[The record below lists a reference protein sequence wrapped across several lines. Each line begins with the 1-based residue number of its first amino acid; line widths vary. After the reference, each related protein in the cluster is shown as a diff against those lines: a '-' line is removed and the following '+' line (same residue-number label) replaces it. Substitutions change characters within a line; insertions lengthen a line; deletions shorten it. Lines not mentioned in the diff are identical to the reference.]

1 MATQVNEIPKDK
13 WVNNESILGRARF
26 IAQGTDANDVEQTL
40 GRIYRAED
48 WCREW
53 SVTGNM
59 HEELAIEAEK
69 SGRTISAGEAYI
81 MAALAYHW
89 GKMRW
94 QLVLK
99 DEAQYQQAHQK
110 SIETFWKGLQ
120 YLDSTAERVEIPY
133 EGITIPAHLRKPQGT
148 SRPPVVLL
156 LPGSDSVKEEFYRWS
171 EVFLNRG
178 MATLAPDG
186 PGQGETRNKMSV
198 RYDYEGAGSAMID
211 FLEQR
216 SDVNP
221 AAIGVTGVSMGGYY
235 APRVAAFEHRVKAA
249 VSISGAFKTQMSA
262 EQAGEWIQFT
272 HWAKTPAEAAKT
284 ANRRTLK
291 GVIGNMRCPYLVIN
305 GKLDAQT
312 AYTNTEELALEA
324 KAAGVDVSYILYEE
338 GTHVCFNIPYKYR
351 PLVGDWMGERLLGS
365 KVNA

>member
-1 MATQVNEIPKDK
+1 MVGQVDEVQRDRWVANEID
-13 WVNNESILGRARF
+13 LGRARF

-40 GRIYRAED
+40 GRISRAED

-53 SVTGNM
+53 SATGDM
-59 HEELAIEAEK
+59 HQVLASEAEK

-99 DEAQYQQAHQK
+99 DEAQYHQAHQK

-133 EGITIPAHLRKPQGT
+133 EGITMPAHLRKPKGV
-148 SRPPVVLL
+148 SRAPVVLL
-156 LPGSDSVKEEFYRWS
+156 LPGSDSVKEEFYLWAD
-171 EVFLNRG
+171 VFLKRG

-198 RYDYEGAGSAMID
+198 RHDYEGAGSAMID

-216 SDVNP
+216 SDVD
-221 AAIGVTGVSMGGYY
+221 ASAIGVTGVSMGGYY

-262 EQAGEWIQFT
+262 DRVGEWIQFT
-272 HWAKTPAEAAKT
+272 HWAKTPEAAAQK
-284 ANRRTLK
+284 ANLRTME
-291 GVIGNMRCPYLVIN
+291 GVIGNMRCPYLVVN

-312 AYTNTEELALEA
+312 AYTNTEELAQEA
-324 KAAGVDVSYILYEE
+324 KAAGVDVSYVLYEE

-351 PLVGDWMGERLLGS
+351 PLVGDWMAARLMGT
-365 KVNA
+365 